1 MTEWSQ
7 RGSRPLQLHSHAH
20 AGNSARA
27 TSKARAM
34 NNVGKCGVSVA
45 DVFHR
50 GGRFGFLLVHRL
62 GGLPSDVGYIGE
74 GLARAGYSVSCPLL
88 YGHGGSRVLL
98 GATTWQQWAHSV
110 REARQALARQC
121 DTVIVGGLGVGAML
135 ALALAEEQPDS
146 VDGLALFA
154 PTFWPNG
161 WAMPWY
167 GNALRFVGSKRLA
180 NLFRFDERPPFGIKD
195 EALRGDLLSSM
206 ARDGRPSED
215 VLGRSGGALLEVKW
229 LARHVTGRLSQ
240 VRQPCLIF
248 HPRHDDRSA
257 LSASQTLQKKLGGV
271 VDLIV
276 LDDSYHLVTLDRQR
290 ELVLERVLEFAEELP
305 HLMAQQGS
313 PEIVD

>member
-1 MTEWSQ
+1 MSNA
-7 RGSRPLQLHSHAH
+7 S
-20 AGNSARA
+20 
-27 TSKARAM
+27 
-34 NNVGKCGVSVA
+34 KCGVSVA
-45 DVFHR
+45 DVFHP

-62 GGLPSDVGYIGE
+62 GGLPSDVGYIGH
-74 GLARAGYSVSCPLL
+74 GLAEAGYSVSCPLL

-110 REARQALARQC
+110 REAHQNLMQRC
-121 DTVIVGGLGVGAML
+121 DTIVVGGLGVGAML
-135 ALALAEEQPDS
+135 ALALAKERTES

-167 GNALRFVGSKRLA
+167 GNALRLVGNKRLA

-195 EALRGDLLSSM
+195 DALREDMLASL
-206 ARDGRPSED
+206 ACDGRPSED

-229 LARHVTGRLSQ
+229 LAQHVTGRLAQ
-240 VRQPCLIF
+240 VKQPCLIF
-248 HPRHDDRSA
+248 HPRYDDRSS
-257 LSASQTLQKKLGGV
+257 LSASQTLQKRLGGV

-290 ELVLERVLEFAEELP
+290 ELVLERVLEFADDLP
-305 HLMAQQGS
+305 HLLAQGS